1 MALLGS
7 NVIFSSWCQVGGNY
21 IIEAVLLKHIGA
33 LALFPYLFGFLDAVN
48 PTTMVH
54 HPTTGQKQTDTSITE

>member
-7 NVIFSSWCQVGGNY
+7 NVILSSWCQVDGNY
-21 IIEAVLLKHIGA
+21 IIEVVLLKHIGA

-48 PTTMVH
+48 PTTIIH
-54 HPTTGQKQTDTSITE
+54 HPTTGRNQQAT